1 MKISKVKAIDLIRG
15 SKGKVFGVTFIKR
28 TNGEERTMNARLGVK
43 KGVTGE
49 GLKFDPKQYALI
61 PVYEMPKQQIRC
73 KPAFVP
79 PVRRIPQ
86 CREGAPGHKSHQPD

>member
-28 TNGEERTMNARLGVK
+28 TNGKERTMNARLGVK

-61 PVYEMPKQQIRC
+61 PVYEMPTQQFRM
-73 KPAFVP
+73 VHL
-79 PVRRIPQ
+79 
-86 CREGAPGHKSHQPD
+86 EGLTSLNLEGEKYDIE

>member
-28 TNGEERTMNARLGVK
+28 TNGEERKMNARLGVK

-61 PVYEMPKQQIRC
+61 PVYEMPKQQFRM
-73 KPAFVP
+73 VNL
-79 PVRRIPQ
+79 
-86 CREGAPGHKSHQPD
+86 EGLTSLNLEGEKYEVE

>member
-61 PVYEMPKQQIRC
+61 PVYEMPKAQFRM
-73 KPAFVP
+73 VNL
-79 PVRRIPQ
+79 
-86 CREGAPGHKSHQPD
+86 EGLTSLNLEGEKYDIE